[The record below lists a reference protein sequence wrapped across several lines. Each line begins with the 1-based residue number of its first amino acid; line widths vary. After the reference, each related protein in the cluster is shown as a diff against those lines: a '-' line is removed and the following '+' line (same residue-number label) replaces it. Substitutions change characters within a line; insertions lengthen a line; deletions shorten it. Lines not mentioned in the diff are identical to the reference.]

1 MSLLVARFFLAA
13 DDANAGA
20 GGGGGVGGDT
30 NKDRFNLAS
39 VSFHNS

>member
-1 MSLLVARFFLAA
+1 LLVARFFLAEG
-13 DDANAGA
+13 DEGA
-20 GGGGGVGGDT
+20 GTGGGVGGVGGDT